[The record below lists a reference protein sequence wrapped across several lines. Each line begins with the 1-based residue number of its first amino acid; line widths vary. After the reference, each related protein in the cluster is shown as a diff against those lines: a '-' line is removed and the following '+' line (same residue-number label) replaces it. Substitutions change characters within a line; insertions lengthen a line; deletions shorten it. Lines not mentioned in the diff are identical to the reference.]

1 MMTARCQRRCRGG
14 TTEPFLPMNENLEG
28 ILCERITSEVS
39 EQLELLSNALHSC
52 GEARERLWGRTEEG
66 EEASETARSE

>member
-1 MMTARCQRRCRGG
+1 
-14 TTEPFLPMNENLEG
+14 MNENLEG